1 MNNAP
6 PETGFPPDAP
16 IAVVRRGG
24 IVESVHRGRVA
35 YCDPAGEI
43 LEAIGDPE
51 GYIYARSAAK
61 PFQALPL
68 ILSGAA
74 DAFGLTDEE
83 VAIACASHNGE
94 ARHLAVVRSLLEKAG
109 LTEDDLQNGIHSPFY
124 RPAAKELARNGEK
137 PTAIHGNCSGKHAGM
152 LAVCVHEGYDTATY
166 REPGHPSQRRI
177 LTLLAEVCS
186 LREDETLVAGDN
198 CGVPTFALPLRA
210 LATGFARL
218 ATGEGL
224 RDETAQAALRIR
236 DAMRAHPFLVAG
248 TDRLD
253 TDLMTATNLVTK
265 IGAEAVLAAGSPDG
279 WGMALKISDG
289 ADRALSAAGYA
300 ALAHRGVS
308 VAVEP
313 SDMRGLHGETVGEIE
328 ALL

>member
-6 PETGFPPDAP
+6 PETGLPPDAP
-16 IAVVRRGG
+16 LAAVRRGG

-35 YCDPAGEI
+35 YCDPAGEV
-43 LEAIGDPE
+43 LETIGDPE

-68 ILSGAA
+68 VLSGAA
-74 DAFGLTDEE
+74 NAFGLTEE
-83 VAIACASHNGE
+83 EISIACASHNGE
-94 ARHLAVVRSLLEKAG
+94 ERHLAVVRSLLAKAG
-109 LTEDDLQNGIHSPFY
+109 LSESDLQNGVHSPFY
-124 RPAAKELARNGEK
+124 RPAAKELARRGEK

-152 LAVCVHEGYDTATY
+152 LAVSVHEGYDRATY
-166 REPGHPSQRRI
+166 REPGHPLQRWI
-177 LTLLAEVCS
+177 LTLLAEVCGVE
-186 LREDETLVAGDN
+186 EDEVLVAGDN

-218 ATGEGL
+218 ATGEEL
-224 RDETAQAALRIR
+224 RDETARAALRIR

-253 TDLMTATNLVTK
+253 TDLMAATDLVTK
-265 IGAEAVLAAGSPDG
+265 IGAEAVLAAGSSDG

-289 ADRALSAAGYA
+289 ADRALRPVGYA
-300 ALAHRGVS
+300 ALARREVP
-308 VAVEP
+308 VAVELGEL
-313 SDMRGLHGETVGEIE
+313 RGLHGEIVGEIE